1 MFVTIS
7 NVIVDDAGTSNGVKL
22 DEGMGEELLSCQ
34 PLQGVLL
41 QHALYHKIIKR
52 KNGK

>member
-7 NVIVDDAGTSNGVKL
+7 NVTVDDAVTSDCVKL

-41 QHALYHKIIKR
+41 QHALYHKTIKR